1 MHAVIFAGG
10 TLQAGAAVEQALAG
24 ADLIVAADRGAML
37 ALQYGYTPALVV
49 GDFDSLTFPVQELE
63 ARGCT
68 IIRVAAEKDE
78 TDTELAILAALER
91 GADTITLLGGLGGA
105 RFDHTLANIFLL
117 AAFKTVPIHI
127 VDGPMVCWL
136 LCGPNE
142 AHIHGHP
149 GDLLSLFP
157 CSGEAVGVS
166 TNNLYY
172 PLHDATL
179 RFGKPRGVSNVLVE
193 SHAQV
198 KLQEGML
205 LIVHTNIG
213 ELQE

>member
-10 TLQAGAAVEQALAG
+10 TLQSGVVVEQALAS

-49 GDFDSLTFPVQELE
+49 GDFDSLSFPVQELE

-68 IIRVAAEKDE
+68 IIRAAVEKDE

-91 GADTITLLGGLGGA
+91 GADTVTLLGGLGGA

-117 AAFKTVPIHI
+117 AAFKTVPIRI

-142 AHIHGHP
+142 ARIHGRP

-157 CSGEAVGVS
+157 FSGDAMGIS
-166 TNNLYY
+166 TSNLYY
-172 PLHDATL
+172 PLLDATL
-179 RFGKPRGVSNVLVE
+179 RFGRPRGVSNMLLE
-193 SHAQV
+193 SRAQV

-213 ELQE
+213 ELRE

>member
-10 TLQAGAAVEQALAG
+10 TLQSGGAVTQALAS
-24 ADLIVAADRGAML
+24 ADLIIAADRGAML

-49 GDFDSLTFPVQELE
+49 GDFDSLTFPVQQLE

-68 IIRVAAEKDE
+68 IIRVAVEKDE
-78 TDTELAILAALER
+78 TDTELAIQVALER
-91 GADTITLLGGLGGA
+91 GADTITLLGSLGGA

-117 AAFKTVPIHI
+117 TAFKTVPIRI
-127 VDGPMVCWL
+127 VDGPMACWS
-136 LCGPNE
+136 LCGPGE
-142 AHIHGHP
+142 AHIYGRS

-157 CSGEAVGVS
+157 ISGDAIGVS
-166 TNNLYY
+166 TSNLYY

-179 RFGKPRGVSNVLVE
+179 RFGRPRGVSNVLVE
-193 SHAQV
+193 DHAQV
-198 KLQEGML
+198 TLQEGML

>member
-10 TLQAGAAVEQALAG
+10 TLQSGLAVAQALAS

-49 GDFDSLTFPVQELE
+49 GDFDSLTFPTQELE

-91 GADTITLLGGLGGA
+91 GADTITLLGSLGGA

-117 AAFKTVPIHI
+117 TAFKEVPIRI

-142 AHIHGHP
+142 AHIHGRF

-157 CSGEAVGVS
+157 LSGDAVGIS
-166 TNNLYY
+166 TSNLYY

-179 RFGKPRGVSNVLVE
+179 RFGKPQGVSNVLIE

-205 LIVHTNIG
+205 LIVHTSVG
-213 ELQE
+213 ELRE